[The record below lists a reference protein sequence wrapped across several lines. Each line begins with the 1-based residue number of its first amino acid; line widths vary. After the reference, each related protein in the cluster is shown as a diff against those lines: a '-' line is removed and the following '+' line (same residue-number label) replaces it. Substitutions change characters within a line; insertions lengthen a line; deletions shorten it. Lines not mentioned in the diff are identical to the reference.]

1 MIRNPMDNTTAKE
14 QEKAM
19 GLSDAQKA
27 ELEAVGLTK
36 AEIKEIHAKRLAD
49 SIAKERSRLDK
60 MEKKVKQYLPD
71 YLAEMLEGEGTDKM
85 EEYHGEVLSPE
96 DAESAYQALKSQVAG
111 ERHEWE
117 GRKDLIMSNADYW
130 KEVAKAV
137 KGDPVIA
144 EMPDN
149 LESMTD
155 EEFNAFYT
163 RWQNA
168 LSKKTSSILERRQ
181 LGAIKAENDW
191 IRGHCK
197 GPRPENIAMLM
208 L

>member
-1 MIRNPMDNTTAKE
+1 MVKKQTGIRNQIQKPLIIFIVLLLLCSAILSILLVFGVSYKV
-14 QEKAM
+14 AM
-19 GLSDAQKA
+19 
-27 ELEAVGLTK
+27 
-36 AEIKEIHAKRLAD
+36 KRAAD
-49 SIAKERSRLDK
+49 QTRSAATQ
-60 MEKKVKQYLPD
+60 MEKYKALPSLISYWYDHRDDLEKIYD
-71 YLAEMLEGEGTDKM
+71 YRQISVM
-85 EEYHGEVLSPE
+85 EEDFRDLYPQYVLIS
-96 DAESAYQALKSQVAG
+96 DV
-111 ERHEWE
+111 
-117 GRKDLIMSNADYW
+117 
-130 KEVAKAV
+130 
-137 KGDPVIA
+137 
-144 EMPDN
+144 
-149 LESMTD
+149 TD